1 MARAAV
7 KAKAKQGKAGAQP
20 AKTPARRHAKRRG
33 HAGGGNPNQDLFFMK
48 LRKRAKFVY
57 VILAVLFAVTF
68 AFLGVGSG
76 SGGLDQLFQGLNIF
90 HRGGNPVSKA
100 QKHIKDHPKD
110 PNGFRELAT
119 AYESKGD
126 NGNAISALQ
135 QYTSM
140 KPKDVKSLSELAGLQ
155 MNQATD
161 YVQQYQ
167 AAYQNRQLLTPSQ
180 SFLPTGKL
188 GTALGTNQVEQV
200 EGQRADAAVQDLQQR
215 TQLAYNGA
223 VSSYEAVT
231 KLTPNDSN
239 AWFSLAQA
247 AQQAGNY
254 TTAVSAYKRYL
265 KLNPESTSRSQIE
278 ALIKQLSPTP
288 APAAPSK
295 KKK

>member
-57 VILAVLFAVTF
+57 VILAVLFAITF

-90 HRGGNPVSKA
+90 HRSGNPVSKA

-110 PNGFRELAT
+110 PQGFRELAT

-278 ALIKQLSPTP
+278 ALIKQLSP

>member
-57 VILAVLFAVTF
+57 VILAVLFAITF

-167 AAYQNRQLLTPSQ
+167 AAYKNRQLLTPSQ

-254 TTAVSAYKRYL
+254 TTAFSAYKRYL

-278 ALIKQLSPTP
+278 ALIKQLSP

>member
-57 VILAVLFAVTF
+57 VILAVLFAITF

-90 HRGGNPVSKA
+90 HRSGNPVAKA

-110 PNGFRELAT
+110 PQGFRELAT

-140 KPKDVKSLSELAGLQ
+140 KPKDVKSLNELAGLQ
-155 MNQATD
+155 MNQASD

-215 TQLAYNGA
+215 TQLAYNNA
-223 VSSYEAVT
+223 LSSYGQVT
-231 KLTPNDSN
+231 QITPKDSN
-239 AWFSLAQA
+239 AWFQLAQA
-247 AQQAGNY
+247 AQQSGD
-254 TTAVSAYKRYL
+254 TAQAVKGYKRYL
-265 KLNPESTSRSQIE
+265 ALNPDSSSKAQIQQLIQQLQPSSTT
-278 ALIKQLSPTP
+278 TP
-288 APAAPSK
+288 SSGK
-295 KKK
+295 

>member
-7 KAKAKQGKAGAQP
+7 KAKAKQGKAGAQS

-57 VILAVLFAVTF
+57 VILAVLFAITF

-90 HRGGNPVSKA
+90 HRSGNPVAKA

-110 PNGFRELAT
+110 PQGFRELAT

-200 EGQRADAAVQDLQQR
+200 EGQRADATVQDLQQR

-254 TTAVSAYKRYL
+254 TSAVTAYKRYL

-278 ALIKQLSPTP
+278 ALIKQLSP